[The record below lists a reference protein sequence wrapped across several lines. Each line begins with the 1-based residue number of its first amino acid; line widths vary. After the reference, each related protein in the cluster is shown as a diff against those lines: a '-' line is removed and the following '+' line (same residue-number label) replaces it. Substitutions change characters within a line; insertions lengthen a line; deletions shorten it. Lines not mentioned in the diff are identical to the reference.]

1 MNYYSTNA
9 EQLAEQYNR
18 LDPAQVH
25 GHWLQHLP
33 ATPGMACDIGAGTG
47 RDANWLA
54 EKGWHVTAVEP
65 CKALREISKSS
76 SNANVTWLD
85 DTLPEIKK
93 LRALNNQYNLILISA
108 VWMHIPPGQAGK
120 TRERAFRILTDLL
133 APGGIIVFT
142 LRHSSNIKASE
153 KENAARGFYPV
164 SADELEHFAK
174 QRAVAALA
182 CHKTNDQLK
191 RSHVTWE
198 TLVFKLPDD
207 GTGSLP
213 LLRHI
218 IVNDNKSATYKLGL
232 IRALIRIAE
241 GAPGMVLKRSD
252 DAVTIPFGL
261 VALYWLKLYMP
272 LVHKHNIIQAPKAN
286 HADQSGYGWANENFW
301 QLANLSGN
309 DLRIGAA
316 FTGDDA
322 KHIKGALA
330 RACENIQKMP
340 AHYITWPGTNNPIF
354 ECERL
359 SNRGNA
365 VRASGA
371 SQPFILNKQNLAA
384 FGTFQIPAALWQT
397 LGQYACWLEPAII
410 NEWVE
415 VMHPWN
421 HLYEKNTYHQAL
433 QWNEANRDTR
443 IARQQA
449 QAVQQQLHTQQQHL
463 HCVWTNATLKGENYH
478 IDHCFPWSRWYNNDL
493 WNLLPAST
501 QANSNKKEKL
511 PSAPLMQTAKT
522 RILHWWQ
529 SAYTEGEYQQQFFTE
544 AEAALPLVEEGSQ
557 QLEPIFDAMLH
568 QRAKLKA
575 NQQLVEWGI

>member
-108 VWMHIPPGQAGK
+108 VWMHIPPGQEGK

-133 APGGIIVFT
+133 APGGIIIFT
-142 LRHSSNIKASE
+142 LRHSSNTKASE

-241 GAPGMVLKRSD
+241 GAPGMVLKRTD

-261 VALYWLKLYMP
+261 VALYWLKLYIP
-272 LVHKHNIIQAPKAN
+272 LVLKHNIIQAPKAN

-301 QLANLSGN
+301 QLAKLSGN

-340 AHYITWPGTNNPIF
+340 AHFITWPGTSNPIF
-354 ECERL
+354 EGFKGTEVLKYDKCITLAFRL
-359 SNRGNA
+359 VILGELIDTGFGPSLDKCLSDISPNPRQENL
-365 VRASGA
+365 SGA
-371 SQPFILNKQNLAA
+371 ILSLFFSK
-384 FGTFQIPAALWQT
+384 T
-397 LGQYACWLEPAII
+397 
-410 NEWVE
+410 
-415 VMHPWN
+415 
-421 HLYEKNTYHQAL
+421 
-433 QWNEANRDTR
+433 
-443 IARQQA
+443 
-449 QAVQQQLHTQQQHL
+449 
-463 HCVWTNATLKGENYH
+463 
-478 IDHCFPWSRWYNNDL
+478 SRW
-493 WNLLPAST
+493 A
-501 QANSNKKEKL
+501 
-511 PSAPLMQTAKT
+511 
-522 RILHWWQ
+522 
-529 SAYTEGEYQQQFFTE
+529 
-544 AEAALPLVEEGSQ
+544 AEAHRIKAIVSRPRRLFPSQRSGIRCHFTSTRQRQKRRHWVHCLPLVR
-557 QLEPIFDAMLH
+557 MLLP
-568 QRAKLKA
+568 RR
-575 NQQLVEWGI
+575 